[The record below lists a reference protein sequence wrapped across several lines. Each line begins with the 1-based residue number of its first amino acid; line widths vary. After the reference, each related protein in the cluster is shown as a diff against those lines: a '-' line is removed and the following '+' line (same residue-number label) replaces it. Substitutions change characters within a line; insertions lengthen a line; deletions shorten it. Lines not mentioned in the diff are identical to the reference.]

1 MSNFKFAQPRP
12 LGAALDSQAGPLFSG
27 SPFQDL
33 PTPTGQPPYRLDLAD
48 VLPDAVKTMNE
59 LGGMIFH
66 ITGDTGGVLDPAP
79 QLLVANGL
87 QQDAEV
93 KGTFGSPAFLY
104 HMGDVIYFDGQ
115 AAEYYPQFYRPY
127 EHYPN
132 PILAIPGNH
141 DGDRFDIGQL
151 GNPEPSLATFVRN
164 FCQSEPGIHSPDA
177 RDAVRTAMIQPNV
190 YWTLLTPFATFV
202 GLYTNVPEGGVV
214 MPDQQDW
221 FAEELKAA
229 DSNKPLIVAMHH
241 PIHSLDKYHSGSK
254 AMAQILDDAVL
265 NSGRSPDIVF
275 AGHVHNYQSFTVGNG
290 DGQVIPFIVM
300 GNGGYH
306 NLTEMAKVNNQDIVT
321 PYRVPNDENVILQK
335 YVADRFGFLRVEISP
350 DIVDI
355 RTYTVPRPQEA
366 WRTPPRLFDQSR
378 FDWRKRRILMQTDLI

>member
-1 MSNFKFAQPRP
+1 
-12 LGAALDSQAGPLFSG
+12 
-27 SPFQDL
+27 
-33 PTPTGQPPYRLDLAD
+33 
-48 VLPDAVKTMNE
+48 
-59 LGGMIFH
+59 
-66 ITGDTGGVLDPAP
+66 
-79 QLLVANGL
+79 
-87 QQDAEV
+87 
-93 KGTFGSPAFLY
+93 
-104 HMGDVIYFDGQ
+104 
-115 AAEYYPQFYRPY
+115 
-127 EHYPN
+127 
-132 PILAIPGNH
+132 
-141 DGDRFDIGQL
+141 
-151 GNPEPSLATFVRN
+151 
-164 FCQSEPGIHSPDA
+164 
-177 RDAVRTAMIQPNV
+177 MIQPNV